1 MARGWESKSVEDAQQ
16 EALEARAQSKA
27 LSAISAARIE
37 ADRKREGFE
46 LQRTR
51 VLRELEKCK
60 HDGVRKTLENGL
72 AYLNSQIAE
81 IERTKLEA

>member
-16 EALEARAQSKA
+16 DAQEARARTKA
-27 LSAISAARIE
+27 LSEVSAAKME
-37 ADRKREGFE
+37 TDRKRDGFE

-60 HDGVRKTLENGL
+60 HDGVRKTLEDGL
-72 AYLNSQIAE
+72 AYLDSQIAALE
-81 IERTKLEA
+81 PTKL